1 MTTRCASPPLPN
13 SQSSTRAAS
22 LTEFPVLALPDHQA
36 PLFEGTEEE
45 IAAAKKIQAMH
56 RGRAARADV
65 EKLKADKQ
73 AAKEEAEAAAKSL
86 KLAEETALLAA
97 EAEREAGEITGT
109 EDEQQAAVKL
119 QAMQRGRKARARVA
133 EHKAQKLAAEA
144 VAAAAEATVEEAEV
158 SAASAAGAVE
168 EEVSFE
174 GTDEEHGAAAKLQA
188 VQRGRAARAKLRADR
203 AAAAAKVA
211 EVEAQMA
218 QTDAAEA
225 VHFEGTEEEQSAA
238 TKLQAVHR
246 GRKAREDVDR
256 LKKQREAAAEA
267 QKKVEEAQASA
278 TDEGASHLE
287 MLVAQKAKFDEE
299 AEQIE
304 QEFAECKEENQEAI
318 DAAEME
324 AAEAEAAAEAAEAS
338 AEAVEEEPIAEEEA
352 EAEEAE
358 AEEPEELDEE
368 AVAAAAAAA
377 KAAAKDAER
386 QNDAEKMFDGENHGQ
401 VPDAKARMAMLTA
414 KLMDVRAKSVQ
425 FEAEISDVN
434 AALDIEGL
442 EKGFFAAVQLREWR
456 ITHVERMKVVA
467 RKALADAA
475 KAKGDWKIWEKRTEE
490 REETEEE
497 DFPAVRA
504 KAVAE
509 LKDLIA
515 ARDDADAKAQDVAK
529 ELEDMGPEDP
539 EPEGPKNYKADDY
552 RQKPEGPDELDRS
565 VMEMYHSFGFE
576 SVKRN
581 NLAYLADNVIIFT
594 VGNMTQI
601 LNLET
606 QEQTYLPG
614 IDGRGVGM
622 VMVHPTREY
631 FAVGEKGT
639 NPNVYMY
646 EYPSLRLVR
655 VMTGGTEEVYS
666 CGRFSPD
673 GSKLA
678 TVGNYPDFMITI
690 WDWDKESIVLRSKA
704 FSQEVYDVS
713 FSPVFP
719 GYLYTSG
726 TGHIRFWKMA
736 GTFTGL
742 KLQGDIG
749 RFGNVD
755 LSDISGYAEL
765 PDGKVVSGTET
776 GTLLIWDGGLIR
788 AVIVRPDGEG
798 GAFKPCHE
806 GMIEVVRFDNAT
818 KTISTT
824 GADGH
829 VRWWDYATVR
839 DAEPDDDQIEVLIEP
854 IREAAIGDGDGGL
867 CNVKS
872 IITTEPDHWLVQD
885 ANGGIVRV
893 AVGEDGEIGESTRL
907 TSFHGGSING
917 MDVSAVSDHAVTA
930 GSDGTVRLWAYAE
943 KREVYRHK
951 FCAGCTFVQ
960 MAPAY
965 VDGSQRTIVAGFDD
979 GVVRILLRCSDGFK
993 VIDCFK
999 PHSKKVTVVRFSPDG
1014 NVLATG
1020 SSDGTVFFL
1029 AAKYPKSPP
1038 KAPKLP
1044 GVTLTPIGFAK
1055 APGGVSAIQWHEN
1068 MKDPKLLV
1076 GCESGHAFEMKSPN
1090 WKPGQPDSVDSTV
1103 TYEFE
1108 PTATHY
1114 KFNRPVPTAMSI
1126 VEGRYPPVGDERDAA
1141 DAEEKAAIIEQKRV
1155 MELEAEQLQK
1165 EMDEAERIAVY
1176 AVRHIGYVPFSGGNF
1191 ELALGGEAAG
1201 KIWECQ
1207 FGAKD
1212 PLRGTKTRQSALT
1225 LTRASVSGKL
1235 SVQAF
1240 EDGTVRV
1247 APSRGKSYWVGAVHD
1262 GIYGSVTGA
1271 AVTRDDSFLL
1281 STSSDGSFFAQKI
1294 GAGLLAERVPAS
1306 DAEEVA
1312 TVAEE
1317 PTSAVEDITDP
1328 TKYSYEEEKIKLA
1341 EDIAREA
1348 AEEAKLGVRGYV
1360 YKLRGEFQVLLA
1372 ENEAKPPH
1380 ERLPREAF
1388 EVDPGIHEVVEAE
1401 TQGKMEMVKAEFA
1414 WLKERANLQLKRLQ
1428 DFFLDPVESERVVL
1442 RSFGSGRRS
1451 FAVTSFRVAR
1461 FSEALR
1467 ADIERCHTT
1476 ELQRK
1481 TAGAGA
1487 RAGLTPGKSF
1497 RKNVA
1502 EDDTEPKVDPEAEL
1516 MSEGKYAEKRA
1527 KRKAREAEWREF
1539 NASKPDPKYENPDDL
1554 AAIEEANRTRGDFK
1568 LKSEPDY
1575 VVPEEDQQFYDRKRR
1590 QMLLLEEA
1598 VHEIKMEFNR
1608 RFLALRA
1615 VRKSAV
1621 EDVQSSAKR
1630 IAEIT
1635 VRLDDADQPEGFEAL
1650 SVLTEPFSATPL
1662 ADEYPAEFRAAA
1674 TDEELKAYDE
1684 EQKAAAAAASGGGD
1698 FGGFGGGGAK
1708 KDEKEEKE
1716 GDARKSAGKD
1726 DANDEYSLAA
1736 KAKAKAHPRESLAAA
1751 ALATPFEE
1759 AENATVHAGLK
1770 HERAYLVTKRRQT
1783 VASFDAILRAMRR
1796 EKADVE
1802 YELKVAEM
1810 KQLTLNR
1817 ELIMLK
1823 KFEQKEN
1830 ELDGRLEESIQAHAD
1845 LCNDI
1850 ERREEELHLK
1860 IDERDGVTAKRDKV
1874 IASFDNLVSSD
1885 DEHRSILFKY
1895 FLKKV
1900 RRVKPRDS
1908 DAGSDSEEEDD
1919 DDSEYDSEEDEEEFL
1934 PEGCEEELYDS
1945 VLELRER
1952 RLDEHYVIK
1961 DLTKEIDA
1969 MKKELDGVKKKE
1981 KAANVV
1987 VEKLE
1992 VDLENYRLEKQRRLN
2007 NDVDVTVML
2016 RSRQLE
2022 YLHEGKLPTSMDNG
2036 LVFSRETRNS
2046 LRRRIDELIED
2057 KSALRETQ
2065 AQLRKDFVAMQ
2076 NTKEEYERRNAG
2088 LDARAIDTQMFKYG
2102 SLIDLEKLEVAMIPK
2117 KPVEA
2122 LKAKLRD
2129 TEQANAAE
2137 MRQWAQALSDA
2148 VDEMH
2153 HKTAANTECLEQVA
2167 DLTRRQR
2174 DLTRELVSTRKTAFV
2189 DPEAAKKRETAERD
2203 HLVAV
2208 VNEQAREIEKLRNE
2222 VGFLSVKGNA
2232 QVRF

>member
-13 SQSSTRAAS
+13 SQSSNPRRAS

-133 EHKAQKLAAEA
+133 ELKAQKLAAEA
-144 VAAAAEATVEEAEV
+144 AAAAAEATAEEAEV

-174 GTDEEHGAAAKLQA
+174 GTEEEHGAAAKLQA

-278 TDEGASHLE
+278 TSEGASHLE

-338 AEAVEEEPIAEEEA
+338 AEAVEEEPAAE
-352 EAEEAE
+352 EEAE
-358 AEEPEELDEE
+358 AEEPEEPEELDEE
-368 AVAAAAAAA
+368 AIAAAAAAA
-377 KAAAKDAER
+377 EAAAKDAER

-854 IREAAIGDGDGGL
+854 IREAAIGDGAGGL

-1029 AAKYPKSPP
+1029 AAKYP
-1038 KAPKLP
+1038 
-1044 GVTLTPIGFAK
+1044 
-1055 APGGVSAIQWHEN
+1055 
-1068 MKDPKLLV
+1068 
-1076 GCESGHAFEMKSPN
+1076 
-1090 WKPGQPDSVDSTV
+1090 
-1103 TYEFE
+1103 
-1108 PTATHY
+1108 
-1114 KFNRPVPTAMSI
+1114 
-1126 VEGRYPPVGDERDAA
+1126 
-1141 DAEEKAAIIEQKRV
+1141 
-1155 MELEAEQLQK
+1155 
-1165 EMDEAERIAVY
+1165 
-1176 AVRHIGYVPFSGGNF
+1176 
-1191 ELALGGEAAG
+1191 
-1201 KIWECQ
+1201 
-1207 FGAKD
+1207 
-1212 PLRGTKTRQSALT
+1212 
-1225 LTRASVSGKL
+1225 
-1235 SVQAF
+1235 
-1240 EDGTVRV
+1240 
-1247 APSRGKSYWVGAVHD
+1247 
-1262 GIYGSVTGA
+1262 
-1271 AVTRDDSFLL
+1271 
-1281 STSSDGSFFAQKI
+1281 
-1294 GAGLLAERVPAS
+1294 
-1306 DAEEVA
+1306 
-1312 TVAEE
+1312 
-1317 PTSAVEDITDP
+1317 
-1328 TKYSYEEEKIKLA
+1328 
-1341 EDIAREA
+1341 
-1348 AEEAKLGVRGYV
+1348 
-1360 YKLRGEFQVLLA
+1360 
-1372 ENEAKPPH
+1372 
-1380 ERLPREAF
+1380 
-1388 EVDPGIHEVVEAE
+1388 
-1401 TQGKMEMVKAEFA
+1401 
-1414 WLKERANLQLKRLQ
+1414 
-1428 DFFLDPVESERVVL
+1428 
-1442 RSFGSGRRS
+1442 
-1451 FAVTSFRVAR
+1451 
-1461 FSEALR
+1461 
-1467 ADIERCHTT
+1467 
-1476 ELQRK
+1476 
-1481 TAGAGA
+1481 
-1487 RAGLTPGKSF
+1487 
-1497 RKNVA
+1497 
-1502 EDDTEPKVDPEAEL
+1502 
-1516 MSEGKYAEKRA
+1516 
-1527 KRKAREAEWREF
+1527 
-1539 NASKPDPKYENPDDL
+1539 
-1554 AAIEEANRTRGDFK
+1554 
-1568 LKSEPDY
+1568 
-1575 VVPEEDQQFYDRKRR
+1575 
-1590 QMLLLEEA
+1590 
-1598 VHEIKMEFNR
+1598 
-1608 RFLALRA
+1608 
-1615 VRKSAV
+1615 
-1621 EDVQSSAKR
+1621 
-1630 IAEIT
+1630 
-1635 VRLDDADQPEGFEAL
+1635 
-1650 SVLTEPFSATPL
+1650 
-1662 ADEYPAEFRAAA
+1662 
-1674 TDEELKAYDE
+1674 
-1684 EQKAAAAAASGGGD
+1684 
-1698 FGGFGGGGAK
+1698 
-1708 KDEKEEKE
+1708 
-1716 GDARKSAGKD
+1716 
-1726 DANDEYSLAA
+1726 
-1736 KAKAKAHPRESLAAA
+1736 
-1751 ALATPFEE
+1751 
-1759 AENATVHAGLK
+1759 
-1770 HERAYLVTKRRQT
+1770 
-1783 VASFDAILRAMRR
+1783 
-1796 EKADVE
+1796 
-1802 YELKVAEM
+1802 
-1810 KQLTLNR
+1810 
-1817 ELIMLK
+1817 
-1823 KFEQKEN
+1823 
-1830 ELDGRLEESIQAHAD
+1830 
-1845 LCNDI
+1845 
-1850 ERREEELHLK
+1850 
-1860 IDERDGVTAKRDKV
+1860 
-1874 IASFDNLVSSD
+1874 
-1885 DEHRSILFKY
+1885 
-1895 FLKKV
+1895 
-1900 RRVKPRDS
+1900 
-1908 DAGSDSEEEDD
+1908 
-1919 DDSEYDSEEDEEEFL
+1919 
-1934 PEGCEEELYDS
+1934 
-1945 VLELRER
+1945 
-1952 RLDEHYVIK
+1952 
-1961 DLTKEIDA
+1961 
-1969 MKKELDGVKKKE
+1969 
-1981 KAANVV
+1981 
-1987 VEKLE
+1987 
-1992 VDLENYRLEKQRRLN
+1992 
-2007 NDVDVTVML
+2007 
-2016 RSRQLE
+2016 
-2022 YLHEGKLPTSMDNG
+2022 
-2036 LVFSRETRNS
+2036 
-2046 LRRRIDELIED
+2046 
-2057 KSALRETQ
+2057 
-2065 AQLRKDFVAMQ
+2065 
-2076 NTKEEYERRNAG
+2076 
-2088 LDARAIDTQMFKYG
+2088 
-2102 SLIDLEKLEVAMIPK
+2102 
-2117 KPVEA
+2117 
-2122 LKAKLRD
+2122 
-2129 TEQANAAE
+2129 
-2137 MRQWAQALSDA
+2137 
-2148 VDEMH
+2148 
-2153 HKTAANTECLEQVA
+2153 
-2167 DLTRRQR
+2167 
-2174 DLTRELVSTRKTAFV
+2174 
-2189 DPEAAKKRETAERD
+2189 
-2203 HLVAV
+2203 
-2208 VNEQAREIEKLRNE
+2208 
-2222 VGFLSVKGNA
+2222 
-2232 QVRF
+2232 

>member
-1 MTTRCASPPLPN
+1 MGDDEVRDPSSNPN
-13 SQSSTRAAS
+13 SPTLHPLCSNSRFGPPS
-22 LTEFPVLALPDHQA
+22 FGQA
-36 PLFEGTEEE
+36 PLFEGTDEE

-56 RGRAARADV
+56 RGRAARANV
-65 EKLKADKQ
+65 EKLKADRQ

-86 KLAEETALLAA
+86 KLAEETAMLAA
-97 EAEREAGEITGT
+97 EAERELGEITGT

-133 EHKAQKLAAEA
+133 ELKAQKLAAEA
-144 VAAAAEATVEEAEV
+144 AAAAAEARTEEAEV
-158 SAASAAGAVE
+158 SASTAGAAE

-174 GTDEEHGAAAKLQA
+174 GTEEEHEAAAKLQA
-188 VQRGRAARAKLRADR
+188 VQRGRAARAKLRAER

-211 EVEAQMA
+211 EAEAQMA

-225 VHFEGTEEEQSAA
+225 IHFEGTEEEQSAA

-246 GRKAREDVDR
+246 GRKAREDVER
-256 LKKQREAAAEA
+256 LKKERETAAQA

-278 TDEGASHLE
+278 TNEGASHLE
-287 MLVAQKAKFDEE
+287 MLVAQKAKFDDE

-304 QEFAECKEENQEAI
+304 QELAECREENQEAI

-324 AAEAEAAAEAAEAS
+324 AAEAEAAAEAAEAAEPADEES
-338 AEAVEEEPIAEEEA
+338 AEEPAAEKEEEETG
-352 EAEEAE
+352 
-358 AEEPEELDEE
+358 EPEELDEE
-368 AVAAAAAAA
+368 AAAAAAAA
-377 KAAAKDAER
+377 AEAAAKDAER
-386 QNDAEKMFDGENHGQ
+386 QKDAEKMFDGENHGQ
-401 VPDAKARMAMLTA
+401 VPDAKARISMLTA
-414 KLMDVRAKSVQ
+414 KLLDVKAKSIQ

-434 AALDIEGL
+434 AALNIEGL
-442 EKGFFAAVQLREWR
+442 DKGFFAAVQLREWR
-456 ITHVERMKVVA
+456 VAHAERMKVVV
-467 RKALADAA
+467 RKALADAT

-490 REETEEE
+490 MEEGEDE
-497 DFPAVRA
+497 DFAALRA
-504 KAVAE
+504 KVVGE
-509 LKDLIA
+509 LKALIA
-515 ARDDADAKAQDVAK
+515 ARDEADDKAQAVAK

-539 EPEGPKNYKADDY
+539 EPEGPKDYKADDY
-552 RQKPEGPDELDRS
+552 RRKPEGPDELDGS
-565 VMEMYHSFGFE
+565 VVEMYHSFGFE

-581 NLAYLADNVIIFT
+581 NLAYLADDVIIFT

-655 VMTGGTEEVYS
+655 VLSGGTEEVYS

-713 FSPVFP
+713 FSPTFP
-719 GYLYTSG
+719 GYIYTSG

-736 GTFTGL
+736 STFTGL

-765 PDGKVVSGTET
+765 PDGKVISGTET

-788 AVIVRPDGEG
+788 AVLVRPDGEG

-829 VRWWDYATVR
+829 MRWWDYATVR
-839 DAEPDDDQIEVLIEP
+839 DAEPEDDRIEVLIEP
-854 IREAAIGDGDGGL
+854 VKEAAIGDGAGGL
-867 CNVKS
+867 CSVKS

-893 AVGEDGEIGESTRL
+893 AIGEGGELGESRQL
-907 TSFHGGSING
+907 TSFHGGCING
-917 MDVSAVSDHAVTA
+917 MDISAVSDHAVTA

-943 KREVYRHK
+943 RREVYRSK
-951 FCAGCTFVQ
+951 FCAGATFVQ

-965 VDGSQRTIVAGFDD
+965 VDGSQRTVIAGFDD

-993 VIDCFK
+993 IVDCFK
-999 PHSKKVTVVRFSPDG
+999 PHNKRVTVAKFSPDG
-1014 NVLATG
+1014 SVLATG
-1020 SSDGTVFFL
+1020 SADGTVFFL

-1038 KAPKLP
+1038 KTPKLP
-1044 GVTLTPIGFAK
+1044 GVTLAPIGFAK
-1055 APGGVSAIQWHEN
+1055 APGGVSALQWHEN
-1068 MKDPKLLV
+1068 MKEPKLLV
-1076 GCESGHAFEMKSPN
+1076 GCETGHAFEMKAPN
-1090 WKPGQPDSVDSTV
+1090 WKPGQPDSVDSTI
-1103 TYEFE
+1103 TFEFE
-1108 PTATHY
+1108 ATATHY
-1114 KFNRPVPTAMSI
+1114 TFNRPRPTAMSI
-1126 VEGRYPPVGDERDAA
+1126 VESKYPPVGDERDAA
-1141 DAEEKAAIIEQKRV
+1141 DAAEKAAIIEQKRV
-1155 MELEAEQLQK
+1155 MALEAEQLQK
-1165 EMDEAERIAVY
+1165 ELDEAERIAVY
-1176 AVRHIGYVPFSGGNF
+1176 PVKHIGYVPFSGGNF

-1212 PLRGTKTRQSALT
+1212 PMRGTKTRQSALT
-1225 LTRASVSGKL
+1225 VTRASVSGKL

-1281 STSSDGSFFAQKI
+1281 STSSDGSFFVQKI
-1294 GAGLLAERVPAS
+1294 GAGLLTERVPAT
-1306 DAEEVA
+1306 DAEEV
-1312 TVAEE
+1312 TSVAED
-1317 PTSAVEDITDP
+1317 PTPAVEDITDP
-1328 TKYSYEEEKIKLA
+1328 TKYSFEEEKIKLA
-1341 EDIAREA
+1341 EDIARAA
-1348 AEEAKLGVRGYV
+1348 AEEAKLGVRGYIN
-1360 YKLRGEFQVLLA
+1360 KLRDEFQALLA
-1372 ENEAKPPH
+1372 ENEARPPH
-1380 ERLPREAF
+1380 ERPPREAF
-1388 EVDPGIHEVVEAE
+1388 EVDPGIREVVEAE
-1401 TQGKMEMVKAEFA
+1401 TQGKMEMVKAEYA
-1414 WLKERANLQLKRLQ
+1414 WLKERADLQLKRLKE
-1428 DFFLDPVESERVVL
+1428 FFLDPVESERVVL

-1451 FAVTSFRVAR
+1451 FAVTSFRVAK
-1461 FSEALR
+1461 FSDELR

-1481 TAGAGA
+1481 TAGTGA

-1497 RKNVA
+1497 RKNA
-1502 EDDTEPKVDPEAEL
+1502 ADEEEEEKVDPEAEL
-1516 MSEGKYAEKRA
+1516 MSHGKYAEKRA

-1539 NASKPDPKYENPDDL
+1539 NATKPDPKYENPDDL

-1621 EDVQSSAKR
+1621 DDVRSSARR

-1635 VRLDDADQPEGFEAL
+1635 VELDDADQPEGFEAL
-1650 SVLTEPFSATPL
+1650 SVLSEPFSATPL

-1674 TDEELKAYDE
+1674 TDEELKAHDE

-1708 KDEKEEKE
+1708 KEDKDDKE
-1716 GDARKSAGKD
+1716 GDARKSSVKE
-1726 DANDEYSLAA
+1726 DADDEYSLAA
-1736 KAKAKAHPRESLAAA
+1736 KAKARAHPRVSLVAAA
-1751 ALATPFEE
+1751 AATPFEE
-1759 AENATVHAGLK
+1759 AENATVRARLK

-1783 VASFDAILRAMRR
+1783 VASFDAALRAKRR
-1796 EKADVE
+1796 EKAELE
-1802 YELKVAEM
+1802 YELKLAEM

-1830 ELDGRLEESIQAHAD
+1830 ELDGRLEESIQAHVN

-1850 ERREEELHLK
+1850 ERREEDLDAK
-1860 IDERDGVTAKRDKV
+1860 MTERDGVTAKRDKV
-1874 IASFDNLVSSD
+1874 IASFDNIVAAD
-1885 DEHRSILFKY
+1885 DEHRAILFKY

-1900 RRVKPRDS
+1900 RRVKPRAS

-1934 PEGCEEELYDS
+1934 PEGCEEELYES

-1961 DLTKEIDA
+1961 DLDKEIDA

-1981 KAANVV
+1981 KAANTA

-1992 VDLENYRLEKQRRLN
+1992 VDLENYRLEKQRRLY

-2022 YLHEGKLPTSMDNG
+2022 YLHEGKLPTTLDNG

-2057 KSALRETQ
+2057 KASLREKQ

-2076 NTKEEYERRNAG
+2076 NTKEEYERRNAR
-2088 LDARAIDTQMFKYG
+2088 LDARATEVQMFKYG

-2129 TEQANAAE
+2129 TEHANATE
-2137 MRQWAQALSDA
+2137 MRQWVQALSDA
-2148 VDEMH
+2148 MDEMH
-2153 HKTAANTECLEQVA
+2153 QKTAANTECLEQVA
-2167 DLTRRQR
+2167 DLTRRHR
-2174 DLTRELVSTRKTAFV
+2174 DLERELVSTKKTAFV

-2222 VGFLSVKGNA
+2222 IGFLSVKGNPHT
-2232 QVRF
+2232 VRF